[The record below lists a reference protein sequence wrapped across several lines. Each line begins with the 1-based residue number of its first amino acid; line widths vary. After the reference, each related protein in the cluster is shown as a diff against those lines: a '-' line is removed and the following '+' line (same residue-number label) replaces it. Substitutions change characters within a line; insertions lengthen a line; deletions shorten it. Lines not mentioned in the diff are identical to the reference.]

1 MIPAGRTRWAW
12 GAGLG
17 IVGTQIN
24 TAEATNGCMDD
35 PNDMCSEVNNCLR
48 ITSTY
53 LVFNTLISNKSAL

>member
-17 IVGTQIN
+17 IVTQIN

-35 PNDMCSEVNNCLR
+35 PNEILMTCVQ
-48 ITSTY
+48 
-53 LVFNTLISNKSAL
+53 K